1 MKELRSRFWTIL
13 TSFVAGVDFISIFDA
28 ISENNAV
35 MSAFYSVMTIIL
47 LIIAIEESKED

>member
-13 TSFVAGVDFISIFDA
+13 TSFVAGIDFISIFDA
-28 ISENNAV
+28 ISKNNAV

-47 LIIAIEESKED
+47 LMIAIKESEEN